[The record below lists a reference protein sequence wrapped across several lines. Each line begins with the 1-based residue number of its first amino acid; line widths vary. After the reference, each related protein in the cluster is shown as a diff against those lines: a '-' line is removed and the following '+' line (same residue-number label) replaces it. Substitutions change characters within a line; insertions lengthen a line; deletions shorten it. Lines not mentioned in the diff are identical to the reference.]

1 MSAIEISGDLK
12 PGLGLGGASVVEDF
26 LVRIQW
32 FSGPVFGDFREE
44 TMFDRIPLGGTSGIV
59 SHGYGESEGVGQL
72 RLELGFPG
80 VTAATVAAAGIGE
93 KEQLVGSAIAG
104 GTFLVPPMSD
114 GMSGKGGSIVRDANH
129 QSPTIFRNIVN
140 SIGNGDTDGVGAK
153 VVIIDTTRGRLP
165 TPTGIFEI
173 ADELAFF
180 AVHAD
185 DGQMATL
192 EAVAQLGQIFELK
205 IAVGTRARRDLL
217 LIDAQGIV
225 HVMKQAGD
233 GIGRDGN
240 AKFDQLLGDGG
251 SGAARPA

>member
-32 FSGPVFGDFREE
+32 FSGAVFGDFREE

-153 VVIIDTTRGRLP
+153 
-165 TPTGIFEI
+165 
-173 ADELAFF
+173 
-180 AVHAD
+180 
-185 DGQMATL
+185 
-192 EAVAQLGQIFELK
+192 
-205 IAVGTRARRDLL
+205 
-217 LIDAQGIV
+217 
-225 HVMKQAGD
+225 
-233 GIGRDGN
+233 
-240 AKFDQLLGDGG
+240 
-251 SGAARPA
+251 S